1 MSTMLTDTTIRS
13 AADAV
18 SRGLTTGIPR
28 VAGKGLR
35 LIMVGMG
42 SQEGWLEGSVQ
53 LWKRS
58 PKEQGEVLPED
69 YHADINA
76 EGFTKWSQPV
86 RSKKITVTLF
96 FFVFLS

>member
-1 MSTMLTDTTIRS
+1 MLRNCNLFFKKNQAILHDTTIKS
-13 AADAV
+13 AADAA

-28 VAGKGLR
+28 NAGKGLR

-42 SQEGWLEGSVQ
+42 SHEGFLDGSVQ

-58 PKEQGEVLPED
+58 PKEQGEVIPED

-76 EGFTKWSQPV
+76 EGT
-86 RSKKITVTLF
+86 
-96 FFVFLS
+96 